1 MQKWLINSHN
11 SSEANVSP
19 PKINLFIISW
29 NSWQTLDLPTDQKI
43 YLWFN
48 MFFYKSFNISSYPAS
63 KFLNEILLLLVA
75 IYAIDFQPW
84 QTFAWVLE
92 VFMSCLAKECSQS
105 HLADLNMS
113 KTLQNL
119 IFSRTSVRV
128 SRSRATR
135 RCMTASTLS
144 QFEKTP
150 RENIQA
156 SNMRLWP
163 ELYRVSSLSRS
174 QPQAGKYR

>member
-1 MQKWLINSHN
+1 
-11 SSEANVSP
+11 
-19 PKINLFIISW
+19 
-29 NSWQTLDLPTDQKI
+29 
-43 YLWFN
+43 
-48 MFFYKSFNISSYPAS
+48 
-63 KFLNEILLLLVA
+63 
-75 IYAIDFQPW
+75 
-84 QTFAWVLE
+84 
-92 VFMSCLAKECSQS
+92 MSCLAKECSQS

-119 IFSRTSVRV
+119 IFSRTSVRA

-174 QPQAGKYR
+174 QPQAGKYNGTDHGALQYKKIKAASAQVVSCCFYCKPPKICSTCMASFKKCFTFSPIRLFVSF

>member
-11 SSEANVSP
+11 FSEANVSP

-75 IYAIDFQPW
+75 IYAIDFQP
-84 QTFAWVLE
+84 
-92 VFMSCLAKECSQS
+92 
-105 HLADLNMS
+105 
-113 KTLQNL
+113 
-119 IFSRTSVRV
+119 
-128 SRSRATR
+128 
-135 RCMTASTLS
+135 
-144 QFEKTP
+144 
-150 RENIQA
+150 
-156 SNMRLWP
+156 
-163 ELYRVSSLSRS
+163 
-174 QPQAGKYR
+174 